1 MIFGAQVCASKDALF
16 VARLSNNLWKFV
28 GGKVQYVSNQA
39 GDCQI
44 MHPSIVKRVIVTD
57 QGAKTPFQFFNQQTQ
72 ELVRVLEIEPMTLL
86 IEVGCSDVNTHVAF
100 LQIPAEDSEPLKPLF
115 WIAEEEVDIYKKALS
130 LHIDFRKHEI
140 SQYMA
145 SKAMRL
151 DRCSDFITHFT
162 GTSSITAHVKTQG
175 RAHFSVDKAPRSTRS
190 VSLPP
195 QVEIDSICTMLVILY
210 SCHEERSYK
219 KWSITKIV
227 FEIFKRTKAY
237 QVLLKYRPENDE
249 LVMNQM
255 RRWFPFCKV
264 LAKES
269 DFFSTAECPVFVAE
283 AQNTHMRIK
292 WMNKI
297 ARPIF
302 EGMKEWIKEGERS
315 QMIIQDDEGG
325 DSTVKEWYNVRRKEF
340 DDLTSPSTGKTSYH
354 FQTVSCKEDEM
365 EEEEPEEDAD
375 SSTPNPLLDDCKQTT
390 EVMKAIELVRT
401 QTLTRLLGQSN
412 DKVQQKRV
420 QQQFQ
425 ALAQNVCSHKRNF
438 KSLVETVEKMASI
451 FLRMQSMEKNIQQN
465 MRVLT
470 NMTGEDD
477 GSMEEM
483 KRLVTANFKAVEKAA
498 KSEMREALQPNSAF
512 LLRKKLQNEC
522 DDYLGDMMTYLDD
535 AGDAEPADND

>member
-1 MIFGAQVCASKDALF
+1 MLLFLTAECVQICASKEALF
-16 VARLSNNLWKFV
+16 IARLSNNVWKFV

-44 MHPSIVKRVIVTD
+44 LHPSIVKRVMVTD

-72 ELVRVLEIEPMTLL
+72 ELVRVLDIEPMTLL

-100 LQIPAEDSEPLKPLF
+100 LQIPVEEREPLRPLF
-115 WIAEEEVDIYKKALS
+115 WINEEEVEIYKKAIS
-130 LHIDFRKHEI
+130 LHIEYRKHMI
-140 SQYMA
+140 TQYMTA
-145 SKAMRL
+145 KTMRL
-151 DRCSDFITHFT
+151 ERCSDFITHFT

-190 VSLPP
+190 VSLSP
-195 QVEIDSICTMLVILY
+195 QVEIDCICTMLVILY

-227 FEIFKRTKAY
+227 YEIFKRTKAY
-237 QVLLKYRPENDE
+237 NLLLKYRPENEE

-269 DFFSTAECPVFVAE
+269 NFFSTSECPVFIAE
-283 AQNTHMRIK
+283 AQNTHLRIK

-302 EGMKEWIKEGERS
+302 EGMKDWIQEGERS
-315 QMIIQDDEGG
+315 QTIFAQDDAH
-325 DSTVKEWYNVRRKEF
+325 STTTVKEWYNVRRKEF

-354 FQTVSCKEDEM
+354 FQTVPVKEA
-365 EEEEPEEDAD
+365 EEEEEMND
-375 SSTPNPLLDDCKQTT
+375 STPNPLLDDCKQTT

-401 QTLTRLLGQSN
+401 QTLTRLLSHSS
-412 DKVQQKRV
+412 DKVQQKKV

-438 KSLVETVEKMASI
+438 KTLVETMEKMGSI
-451 FLRMQSMEKNIQQN
+451 FSRMQSLEKNIQHN
-465 MRVLT
+465 MRLLT
-470 NMTGEDD
+470 ELTGEDD

-483 KRLVTANFKAVEKAA
+483 QRLVTANFKAVEKAA
-498 KSEMREALQPNSAF
+498 KSEMREALQPNAAF
-512 LLRKKLQNEC
+512 LLRKKLQGEC
-522 DDYLGDMMTYLDD
+522 DDYLGDMMAFLDASADD
-535 AGDAEPADND
+535 A